1 MATISQI
8 RKRIDKIEQRR
19 NPPQVLKPPFVV
31 FHPSDSPEETAA
43 KEFELSE
50 YERLCPDGE
59 EGFAFAVHLTSYLKP
74 GDR

>member
-8 RKRIDKIEQRR
+8 RKRIDKIELQR
-19 NPPQVLKPPFVV
+19 NPPPTANPPFLI

-43 KEFELSE
+43 KEKLIADYDRDFPNGPPS
-50 YERLCPDGE
+50 
-59 EGFAFAVHLTSYLKP
+59 FAIHLTSYLKP